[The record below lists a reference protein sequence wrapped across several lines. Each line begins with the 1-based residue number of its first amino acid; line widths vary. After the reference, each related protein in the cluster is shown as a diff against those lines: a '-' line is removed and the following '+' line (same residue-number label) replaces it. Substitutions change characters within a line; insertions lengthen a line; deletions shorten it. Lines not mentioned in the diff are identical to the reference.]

1 MYFFA
6 YFEFV
11 SVGNKSGH
19 YVLLKNEVDIMD
31 KFIKII
37 ITISLVALAINSYF
51 IVAYLK
57 NIVELLAGLLNSH

>member
-1 MYFFA
+1 
-6 YFEFV
+6 
-11 SVGNKSGH
+11 
-19 YVLLKNEVDIMD
+19 MD